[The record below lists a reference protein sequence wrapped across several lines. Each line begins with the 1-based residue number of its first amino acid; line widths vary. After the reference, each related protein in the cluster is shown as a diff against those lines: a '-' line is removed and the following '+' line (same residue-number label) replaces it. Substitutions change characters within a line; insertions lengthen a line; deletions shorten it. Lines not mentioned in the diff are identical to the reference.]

1 MKRLN
6 SKFTDS
12 QYKLIF
18 STQKKFRLYYAIML
32 KYYES
37 HHKFLDGLPKI
48 SGSLSTNIAIK
59 LDLETTSITIPS
71 ARAVRNYK
79 IKILQ
84 HFNTSPIKKTDK
96 TDRIDLQL
104 HLKNIISCEGIF
116 EYEVLREYVQDFI
129 VEHDISS
136 IKGSSV
142 SRIVKSTIF

>member
-12 QYKLIF
+12 QYKLIS

-37 HHKFLDGLPKI
+37 HNKFIDGLPKI
-48 SGSLSTNIAIK
+48 SGSLLTNIAIK

-79 IKILQ
+79 IRILQ
-84 HFNTSPIKKTDK
+84 HFN
-96 TDRIDLQL
+96 
-104 HLKNIISCEGIF
+104 ISA
-116 EYEVLREYVQDFI
+116 V
-129 VEHDISS
+129 
-136 IKGSSV
+136 
-142 SRIVKSTIF
+142 